1 MDHSTVNMTMEM
13 KPDHG
18 HGMAMPAFF
27 TTGTHITLLFNSW
40 RTASLTS
47 YLLALLLLFVL
58 AFFNR
63 FLGVLKFQLDAEI
76 QTLVPDVPI
85 IAPPPASRY
94 PSIPKDHMSPLPRYV
109 KNHNAHDDS
118 DHFPPPFSHT
128 HSSEWNDL
136 ISGRSVK
143 PQGSNTRFARMLS
156 GLLISRESW
165 TWRRRSLHSL
175 LEGARALIG
184 YTLMLAVMTFNTGVL
199 CAVIGGIVVGEL
211 VLGQYAQ
218 GPGWQDGVCHD
229 G

>member
-63 FLGVLKFQLDAEI
+63 FLGVLKFQLDAGI

-184 YTLMLAVMTFNTGVL
+184 YTL
-199 CAVIGGIVVGEL
+199 
-211 VLGQYAQ
+211 
-218 GPGWQDGVCHD
+218 
-229 G
+229 